1 MEGLVKKKE
10 LVEIKLVRADKLT
23 SGLASE
29 SIRWQS
35 AVKTL
40 EDSLIYLMGN
50 MMLAA
55 GYQSYVGVFTFNYRK
70 EILEKWKTLC
80 REKKIPFDPKF
91 DIEGILGSPVKIRE
105 WKIKGLPADSL
116 SIENGI
122 ICMSAERWPLLI
134 DP

>member
-1 MEGLVKKKE
+1 
-10 LVEIKLVRADKLT
+10 
-23 SGLASE
+23 
-29 SIRWQS
+29 
-35 AVKTL
+35 
-40 EDSLIYLMGN
+40 MGN

-55 GYQSYVGVFTFNYRK
+55 CYQSYVGVFTFDYRK
-70 EILEKWKTLC
+70 DLLKKWMNLC

-91 DIEGILGSPVKIRE
+91 DIETILGSPVKIRD

-134 DP
+134 DPQG